1 MVTFTFYCLRIR
13 FATAP
18 VLGAFE
24 DFGSP
29 LQTGFAVLFVEAAVA
44 SAFCGIEAAA
54 IELHVPLGNDP
65 NDIDCAAVIEGIC
78 TDLQLIAEDC
88 RELAKNVA
96 MPTSITN

>member
-1 MVTFTFYCLRIR
+1 MR
-13 FATAP
+13 FAIAP

-24 DFGSP
+24 GFGNP

-65 NDIDCAAVIEGIC
+65 NDIDCAAVMEGIC
-78 TDLQLIAEDC
+78 IDLQLIAEDC
-88 RELAKNVA
+88 RELASNIEI
-96 MPTSITN
+96 PTSITN